1 MEARELRDMSDQE
14 LSTKVHELREAL
26 FHLKLRRGTNRL
38 DSSAQLTKTRR
49 DIARA
54 LTVQRER
61 AKGIQR
67 S

>member
-1 MEARELRDMSDQE
+1 MPASEFRDLSDQE
-14 LSTKVHELREAL
+14 LTAKVHELRESL

-38 DSSAQLTKTRR
+38 DSAAQLTKTRR
-49 DIARA
+49 NIARA

-61 AKGIQR
+61 AKGIKR